1 MADHPEGVPPAPA
14 PAGRPGL
21 VTAAGILLIIGG
33 ALGILF
39 SLIGLFGLR
48 LGGAYVLLVLIQ
60 LAVSVVQVWAGI
72 QVLNLKERGRL
83 VGLILAIISAVF
95 ALLSIAAS
103 PVTSIIILAING
115 VIIYALTQ
123 YRQYFTA

>member
-1 MADHPEGVPPAPA
+1 MADHPEGVPPAPT

-21 VTAAGILLIIGG
+21 VSAAGILLIIVGVLGLINALVLLFAGRGAALTVGG
-33 ALGILF
+33 I
-39 SLIGLFGLR
+39 IGLVV
-48 LGGAYVLLVLIQ
+48 A
-60 LAVSVVQVWAGI
+60 AVVVWAGV

-83 VGLILAIISAVF
+83 VGLILAIVDAVF
-95 ALLSIAAS
+95 ALLVIAAV
-103 PVTSIIILAING
+103 PVLSIIRLVIDG